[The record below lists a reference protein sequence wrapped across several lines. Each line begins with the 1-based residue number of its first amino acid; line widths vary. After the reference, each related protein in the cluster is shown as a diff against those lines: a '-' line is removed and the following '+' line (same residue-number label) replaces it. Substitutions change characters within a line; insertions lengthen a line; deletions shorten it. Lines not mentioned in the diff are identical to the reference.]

1 MPVSLALRPAT
12 LADVDDIVQIQQ
24 ESWQQAYQGLLPEV
38 ALILRPA
45 QERAFIWQQ
54 RLKAHPCM
62 TLLAQVQ
69 DAVAGFLYWFPENQR
84 VAQLKSFYLHPFYWQ
99 QGLGSAL
106 LSEALQDM
114 QDVGL
119 RRCELWVLANNRPAE
134 RFYLKQGFQYDGQ
147 RQRRQMEGVEVVQ
160 RHMYR
165 LLTTKGNG
173 SVSPLL

>member
-1 MPVSLALRPAT
+1 MPVAWSVRPAT

-24 ESWQQAYQGLLPEV
+24 ESWQQAYQALLPET

-45 QERAFIWQQ
+45 SERALLWQQ

-69 DAVAGFLYWFPENQR
+69 GAVAGFLYWFPENTR

-99 QGLGSAL
+99 QGMGSELISQAMDDM
-106 LSEALQDM
+106 LSL
-114 QDVGL
+114 GL

-147 RQRRQMEGVEVVQ
+147 RQQRRLEDVDVVQ

-165 LLTTKGNG
+165 LLAAKGNG
-173 SVSPLL
+173 SASPLL

>member
-1 MPVSLALRPAT
+1 MPVSLSVRPAT

-38 ALILRPA
+38 ALTLRPPE
-45 QERAFIWQQ
+45 ERGLIWQQ

-69 DAVAGFLYWFPENQR
+69 DAVAGFLYWFPENKR

-106 LSEALQDM
+106 LRQALGDM
-114 QDVGL
+114 QVLGL

-147 RQRRQMEGVEVVQ
+147 RQQRRMEEIEVVQ

-165 LLTTKGNG
+165 LLTAKGNG
-173 SVSPLL
+173 SASPLL